1 MKRTIFYLLAFG
13 SIILSSFTTSTA
25 VVYAQEETQN
35 LNISTNYPGFV
46 AELGESVNL
55 SIKLSV
61 NSNPETIN
69 LLIGS
74 MPSGWTATF
83 RGGGKII
90 NSVFVEPGSPASIDL
105 RLDPPQDQKS
115 GIHSFTVIA
124 QGKNQKVEL
133 PITIT
138 IQEKV
143 PANLVLESDLPIIKG
158 TPTTVFRYNAT
169 LKNEGDQE
177 ITVNLTADVPKGFI
191 VKYKLSGQEVTS
203 FPIDA
208 NQSKTINIE
217 LNPLIEIPA
226 GSYPFII
233 FASGGDLQAQ
243 LDLVAEVTG
252 QHELSITGLDGRLS
266 AKANAGRTT
275 SIQLLLKNAGT
286 ASAQGVELSANLPS
300 GWTITFD
307 PETIAEIQPGEQ
319 MEITATLN
327 PSEKAIAGD
336 YMITVNARPVDGL
349 TKSSEFRITVTTSTL
364 WGIAGIGLIA
374 VAVIVVAMAVGR
386 FGRR

>member
-1 MKRTIFYLLAFG
+1 
-13 SIILSSFTTSTA
+13 
-25 VVYAQEETQN
+25 
-35 LNISTNYPGFV
+35 
-46 AELGESVNL
+46 
-55 SIKLSV
+55 
-61 NSNPETIN
+61 
-69 LLIGS
+69 
-74 MPSGWTATF
+74 
-83 RGGGKII
+83 
-90 NSVFVEPGSPASIDL
+90 
-105 RLDPPQDQKS
+105 
-115 GIHSFTVIA
+115 
-124 QGKNQKVEL
+124 
-133 PITIT
+133 
-138 IQEKV
+138 
-143 PANLVLESDLPIIKG
+143 
-158 TPTTVFRYNAT
+158 
-169 LKNEGDQE
+169 
-177 ITVNLTADVPKGFI
+177 
-191 VKYKLSGQEVTS
+191 
-203 FPIDA
+203 
-208 NQSKTINIE
+208 
-217 LNPLIEIPA
+217 LIEIPA